1 MFDNLGTAIVQAL
14 GFLCV
19 FGFFVY
25 QLLSEGKKP
34 IQTKLNSSRKMV
46 DESKSKDLK
55 KTKKKGLFGMKA
67 EVIDEE
73 VKPKKKGLFGRNRER

>member
-1 MFDNLGTAIVQAL
+1 MFDNFITAVVQGI
-14 GFLCV
+14 GFFGV

-55 KTKKKGLFGMKA
+55 KTKKKGLFGRKG

-73 VKPKKKGLFGRNRER
+73 VKPKKKGLFGRNRK